1 MSNSRVPYVVF
12 HGDRRLAAGEV
23 ETVITAALDAPNRE
37 QGPLYFFRTDTGRQV
52 QFDLTGTREEVLAR
66 VAPPAP
72 RSGPGRPRIGTV
84 CGEICL
90 LPRHWEWLER
100 QPRRASATLRLLVE
114 QAMKNMTPEERARE
128 LIDAAHGV
136 MWALA
141 GDRVG
146 FEEASRALYNQKWEI
161 FDRLIAPWPEDIVAQ
176 LREMVAP
183 ARSIGA
189 AGAGAGAGES

>member
-1 MSNSRVPYVVF
+1 MSNLPIPYVVF
-12 HGDRRLAAGEV
+12 QGDRRLAAGDL
-23 ETVITAALDAPNRE
+23 ETVITAAYDGADHG
-37 QGPLYFFRTDTGRQV
+37 QTPLYFFRTDTGRQV
-52 QFDLTGTREEVLAR
+52 QFDLTGSREEVLER

-114 QAMKNMTPEERARE
+114 QAMKNMTAEERARE
-128 LIDAAHGV
+128 RIDAAHGV

-146 FEEASRALYNQKWEI
+146 FEEASRALYNQKWEV

-176 LREMVAP
+176 LREMIAP
-183 ARSIGA
+183 ARGLSADGDA
-189 AGAGAGAGES
+189 DADAES

>member
-1 MSNSRVPYVVF
+1 MTNSRVPYVVF
-12 HGDRRLAAGEV
+12 HGDRRLAAGDL
-23 ETVITAALDAPNRE
+23 ETVVTTAYDYVD
-37 QGPLYFFRTDTGRQV
+37 QGQTPFYFFRTDTGRQV
-52 QFDLTGTREEVLAR
+52 QFDLTGSREEVLER

-114 QAMKNMTPEERARE
+114 QAMKNMTNEELARE
-128 LIDAAHGV
+128 RVDAAHGV

-183 ARSIGA
+183 ARI
-189 AGAGAGAGES
+189 ESGDGT